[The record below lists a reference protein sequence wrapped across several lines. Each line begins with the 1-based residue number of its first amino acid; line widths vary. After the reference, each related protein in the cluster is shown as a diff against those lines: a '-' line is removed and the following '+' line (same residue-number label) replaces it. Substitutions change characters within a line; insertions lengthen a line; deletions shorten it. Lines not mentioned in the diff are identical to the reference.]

1 MSAYLVTI
9 PGDETAWDART
20 DAEWGAV
27 DAAHREFHAA
37 LLERGHTVVASHQ
50 LAHSRE
56 AKVARRTGDDVQ
68 VTDGPFAETVE
79 QIGGVYVIDTTDPDD
94 LMKLVTELARTER
107 AVEVRP
113 TVDHSGGAS

>member
-9 PGDETAWDART
+9 PGDESAWESRT
-20 DAEWGAV
+20 DEEWRAV
-27 DAAHREFHAA
+27 DDAHRAFHAA
-37 LLERGHTVVASHQ
+37 LLERGHRVVASHQ
-50 LAHSRE
+50 LTHSRE
-56 AKVARRTGDDVQ
+56 AKVARGDGADVR

-79 QIGGVYVIDTTDPDD
+79 QVGGFYVIETPDLD
-94 LMKLVTELARTER
+94 ELMRLVTELARTER